1 MENSKIMKLLD
12 ALLVIITLTAVFILL
27 YIFLL
32 IKNLDKPRNVVLPAI
47 SRAYAEGMV
56 KENECYIVYEA
67 DPEEFGT
74 GGWYYMEGREKIYM
88 RLGGRNPAL
97 ELSYIF
103 QDLEGER
110 NSFLVK
116 GRIDQE
122 WSQYYGC
129 PTLNVESWY
138 LIAPIKRGYGH
149 REYREE
155 QRWFYPEDYL
165 DLYDLEQGDYTPF
178 ED

>member
-27 YIFLL
+27 YIFLM
-32 IKNLDKPRNVVLPAI
+32 IKNLDKPHNVVLPAI

-56 KENECYIVYEA
+56 KENECYIVYGA

-74 GGWYYMEGREKIYM
+74 GGWYYMEGRERIFM
-88 RLGGRNPAL
+88 HLGGRSPAL

-103 QDLEGER
+103 HDLEIKE
-110 NSFLVK
+110 NTFLVK
-116 GRIDQE
+116 GRIDKE
-122 WSQYYGC
+122 RSEHNGC

-138 LIAPIKRGYGH
+138 LIAPIKRRYGH

>member
-27 YIFLL
+27 YIFLM

-74 GGWYYMEGREKIYM
+74 GGWYYMEGREKIY
-88 RLGGRNPAL
+88 
-97 ELSYIF
+97 IF
-103 QDLEGER
+103 MKCKDWHL
-110 NSFLVK
+110 
-116 GRIDQE
+116 
-122 WSQYYGC
+122 
-129 PTLNVESWY
+129 
-138 LIAPIKRGYGH
+138 
-149 REYREE
+149 
-155 QRWFYPEDYL
+155 
-165 DLYDLEQGDYTPF
+165 
-178 ED
+178 